1 MKRPTTNRLWLLAA
15 ASALVLALALVGC
28 SAAAPS
34 SEPTESV
41 VMVTGLMPDWNL
53 DEMVRRSDAVV
64 IGTLAEELGTKTYP
78 GSAPPGESPKY
89 NERFKDFEFTV
100 ESTFY
105 SAKKLP
111 DFIVVLTGPQSV
123 PADDHKRVAEEK
135 DIPTFAANERVL
147 LFLDGLDDPMYNEGP
162 GMEIPAGYVKGDYYF
177 VIVAGNYGKL
187 IERAG
192 SWEDTRSHKT
202 ISVERIMESVQKV
215 KGGPA
220 S

>member
-1 MKRPTTNRLWLLAA
+1 MKKPRTNRLWLLAA

-41 VMVTGLMPDWNL
+41 VMVTGLMPDWTL

-89 NERFKDFEFTV
+89 NEKFKDFEFAV
-100 ESTFY
+100 ERTFY

-111 DFIVVLTGPQSV
+111 GSIVVLTGPQPV
-123 PADDHKRVAEEK
+123 PADDHKRVAEDK
-135 DIPTFAANERVL
+135 DIPTFATKERVL
-147 LFLDGLDDPMYNEGP
+147 LFLDGLDDAMYDEGP
-162 GMEIPAGYVKGDYYF
+162 GTVVPARYTKGDYYF

-187 IERAG
+187 TERAG
-192 SWEDTRSHKT
+192 RWEDTRSHKT
-202 ISVERIMESVQKV
+202 ISVERIKETVQKV
-215 KGGPA
+215 KGEGAP
-220 S
+220 